1 MNQKPFRTLVLWTVW
16 AVAALIVYLS
26 LYRDTEVWH
35 FMETDPSRITWL
47 IMGLFLMGVLGS
59 FVVTLMV
66 TKESLRSVNLEKAAR
81 QGGLDAITIHSEKRA
96 ADRFF
101 QSVKSTVERK
111 GEPDVETLLNVQ
123 LSVYER
129 INHTIEV
136 IGNLLITLGL
146 IGTVMGLTM
155 TLAGLSGAL
164 EALGQDQ
171 ETLMAGLRHAMSG
184 MGTAF
189 YTTLLG
195 AVLGGVLLRMFAQ
208 LTLHGIEGLHDNL
221 LRICLVYCSPEY
233 AQTIE
238 RDVRLLNDE
247 LRMLDLNI
255 QQMQKSFAASRQM
268 VSEFRDEIRRLGQ
281 GDEGG
286 KGEEPLRAVI
296 KRHQEYCENL
306 RQEMRML
313 AVTNK
318 PWWIRLRELF
328 RPRQ

>member
-1 MNQKPFRTLVLWTVW
+1 MNQKPLRTLILWTIW
-16 AVAALIVYLS
+16 AVTALVIYLT
-26 LYRDTEVWH
+26 LYRDTEVWS

-47 IMGLFLMGVLGS
+47 IMGLFLLGVLGS
-59 FVVTLMV
+59 FVVTLLV
-66 TKESLRSVNLEKAAR
+66 TKEALRSVHLDRAAR
-81 QGGLDAITIHSEKRA
+81 EGGLEAITIHSEKRA

-111 GEPDVETLLNVQ
+111 GSPDVETLLHVE
-123 LSVYER
+123 LAVYER

-155 TLAGLSGAL
+155 TLSGLSGSL
-164 EALGQDQ
+164 DSLGHDQ
-171 ETLMAGLRHAMSG
+171 EMLLTGLRHAMAG

-208 LTLHGIEGLHDNL
+208 LTLHGIEGLHDSL
-221 LRICLVYCSPEY
+221 LRICLVYCSPDY
-233 AQTIE
+233 AQTLE

-247 LRMLDLNI
+247 LRMLDRNM
-255 QQMQKSFAASRQM
+255 QQMQQTFGASRQ
-268 VSEFRDEIRRLGQ
+268 VITEFREEIRRLGESEQ
-281 GDEGG
+281 GEKD
-286 KGEEPLRAVI
+286 EEPLRLII
-296 KRHQEYCENL
+296 KRHQEYCEDL
-306 RQEMRML
+306 RQQMHML

-328 RPRQ
+328 KPRR

>member
-1 MNQKPFRTLVLWTVW
+1 MDQKPFRTLFLWVVW
-16 AVAALIVYLS
+16 AVTALVVYFS
-26 LYRDTEVWH
+26 LYRDTTVWT

-47 IMGLFLMGVLGS
+47 ILGMFLLGVIGS
-59 FVVTLMV
+59 FAVTVLV
-66 TKESLRSVNLEKAAR
+66 TKEAMRSAQLEKAAR
-81 QGGLDAITIHSEKRA
+81 QGGLEAITIHSQKRA

-111 GEPDVETLLNVQ
+111 GEPDVETLLNVE
-123 LSVYER
+123 LSTYER

-155 TLAGLSGAL
+155 TLTGLSSSLDSLGSDQ
-164 EALGQDQ
+164 EAL
-171 ETLMAGLRHAMSG
+171 LSGLRHAMAG

-195 AVLGGVLLRMFAQ
+195 AVFGGVLLRMFAQ
-208 LTLHGIEGLHDNL
+208 LTLHGIEGLQDNL

-233 AQTIE
+233 TQTLE

-247 LRMLDLNI
+247 LRMLDTNI
-255 QQMQKSFAASRQM
+255 QQMQRSFADSRQM
-268 VSEFRDEIRRLGQ
+268 VSDFRDEIRRLG
-281 GDEGG
+281 EGEEG
-286 KGEEPLRAVI
+286 RKGEEPLRVVI
-296 KRHQEYCENL
+296 KRHQEYCETL
-306 RQEMRML
+306 RLEMRML

-318 PWWIRLRELF
+318 PWWIRVRELF
-328 RPRQ
+328 TPRQ

>member
-1 MNQKPFRTLVLWTVW
+1 MNQKPYRTLILWTIW
-16 AVAALIVYLS
+16 ASAALVIYLT
-26 LYRDTEVWH
+26 LYRDTEVWT

-47 IMGLFLMGVLGS
+47 IMGLFLIGVWGS
-59 FVVTLMV
+59 FMVALQVTR
-66 TKESLRSVNLEKAAR
+66 ESLRCVELNNDAR
-81 QGGLDAITIHSEKRA
+81 QGGLDGITIKSEKRA

-101 QSVKSTVERK
+101 YSLKSTMERK
-111 GEPDVETLLNVQ
+111 GEPDVETLLHVE
-123 LSVYER
+123 LAVYER

-155 TLAGLSGAL
+155 TLSGLSSAL
-164 EALGQDQ
+164 DSLGQDQ
-171 ETLMAGLRHAMSG
+171 EMLLIGLRHAMQG

-195 AVLGGVLLRMFAQ
+195 AVLGGILLRMFAQ

-221 LRICLVYCSPEY
+221 LRICLVYCSPDY
-233 AQTIE
+233 ARTLE

-247 LRMLDLNI
+247 LRMLDQNVQMM
-255 QQMQKSFAASRQM
+255 QQTFADSRHM
-268 VSEFRDEIRRLGQ
+268 VTEFREEIRRLGESEQ
-281 GDEGG
+281 GS
-286 KGEEPLRAVI
+286 KGEEPLRLI
-296 KRHQEYCENL
+296 ISRHQEYCEAL
-306 RQEMRML
+306 RQQMHML

-318 PWWIRLRELF
+318 PWWIRLYELF